1 MMWFPLI
8 VWPRIVLKLPM
19 SHYHWDAFF
28 RLVAEM
34 FNTTAFANWV
44 MQAISILIKVMLFH
58 TLAI

>member
-1 MMWFPLI
+1 
-8 VWPRIVLKLPM
+8 M
-19 SHYHWDAFF
+19 SHYHWDIIF

-44 MQAISILIKVMLFH
+44 MQAMSILIKVMLSH